1 MVMILSIGEILFDQ
15 FPDYQRVGG
24 APFNFSYHLK
34 NLGFP
39 ARFITRVGDDPEG
52 RELKTLLQVNGF
64 DEKDLQVDQKHRSGK
79 VTVSIDGEGVPV
91 FDIVPNVAFDHLEVD
106 ETVRSILKQGPKLIY
121 YGTLIQRTSKGRRFM
136 QEVFSRAKET
146 VRFLCD
152 LNLRPQ
158 CYSLEVVEESLTR
171 ADVLKLNEEELATIA
186 SLLGGNHPEDDQ
198 CRYIM
203 ERYGIELV
211 ALTRG
216 DKGSKIHDQQGSYS
230 IGPVEGLV
238 VADTVG
244 AGDAYASI
252 LAIGYLGGWH
262 PERILPV
269 ASRFSAEICG
279 VKGGLPDTDLFY
291 DEYLKL
297 IGDSDIGE

>member
-1 MVMILSIGEILFDQ
+1 MILSIGEILFDH

-24 APFNFSYHLK
+24 APFNFSCHLK
-34 NLGFP
+34 KLGFP
-39 ARFITRVGDDPEG
+39 VRLITRVGDDPEG
-52 RELKTLLQVNGF
+52 RELKTLLKVNGL
-64 DEKDLQVDQKHRSGK
+64 DDRDLQVDPKHRSGM
-79 VTVSIDGEGVPV
+79 VNVRVDGEGVPV
-91 FDIVPNVAFDHLEVD
+91 FDIVPDVAFDHLEVD
-106 ETVRSILKQGPKLIY
+106 QAFRSILNQGPELIY
-121 YGTLIQRTSKGRRFM
+121 YGTLIQRTSQGRRFM
-136 QEVFSRAKET
+136 QEVFSCAKET

-171 ADVLKLNEEELATIA
+171 ADVLKLNEEELTTIT
-186 SLLGGNHPEDDQ
+186 SLLGGNYPEDDQ

-216 DKGSKIHDQQGSYS
+216 DEGSKIHDQQGSYS
-230 IGPVEGLV
+230 IGAVEGTV

-262 PERILPV
+262 PERILSI

-279 VKGGLPDTDLFY
+279 VKGALPDTDLFY
-291 DEYLKL
+291 SEYLKL
-297 IGDSDIGE
+297 IGDNDIEE

>member
-1 MVMILSIGEILFDQ
+1 MILSIGEILFDH

-24 APFNFSYHLK
+24 APFNFSCHLK
-34 NLGFP
+34 KLGFP
-39 ARFITRVGDDPEG
+39 VRFITRVGDDPEG

-64 DEKDLQVDQKHRSGK
+64 GEKDLQVDQKYRSGK
-79 VTVSIDGEGVPV
+79 VTVHVDGEGVPV
-91 FDIVPNVAFDHLEVD
+91 FDIVSDVAFDHLEVD
-106 ETVRSILKQGPKLIY
+106 QEVRSLLNQDPRLIY
-121 YGTLIQRTSKGRRFM
+121 YGTLIQRTSQGRRFM
-136 QEVFSRAKET
+136 QEVFSYAKET

-152 LNLRPQ
+152 LNLRPE

-171 ADVLKLNEEELATIA
+171 ADVLKLNEEELATIT
-186 SLLGGNHPEDDQ
+186 SLLGGNYPEDDQ

-291 DEYLKL
+291 SKYLKL
-297 IGDSDIGE
+297 MGDNDNEE

>member
-1 MVMILSIGEILFDQ
+1 MILAIGELLFDH
-15 FPDYQRVGG
+15 FPDYKRVGG

-34 NLGFP
+34 KLDFP

-52 RELKTLLQVNGF
+52 RELKTLLQVSGF
-64 DEKDLQVDQKHRSGK
+64 DEKDLQVDQKHRSGM
-79 VTVSIDGEGVPV
+79 VTVSGDGEGIPV
-91 FDIVPNVAFDHLEVD
+91 FDIVSDVAFDHLEAD
-106 ETVRSILKQGPKLIY
+106 QTVRSILNQDPELIY
-121 YGTLIQRTSKGRRFM
+121 YGTLIQRTSQGRRFM
-136 QEVFSRAKET
+136 QEVFSCAKEK

-158 CYSLEVVEESLTR
+158 CYSLEVVEASLTR
-171 ADVLKLNEEELATIA
+171 ADVLKLNEEELTTIA
-186 SLLGGNHPEDDQ
+186 SLLGGNYPEDDQ

-203 ERYGIELV
+203 EKYGIELV
-211 ALTRG
+211 ALTKG

-230 IGPVEGLV
+230 IGPVNGLV

-262 PERILPV
+262 PEKILPV
-269 ASRFSAEICG
+269 ASRFSAEICE
-279 VKGGLPDTDLFY
+279 VKGALPDTDFFY
-291 DEYLKL
+291 SEYLKL
-297 IGDSDIGE
+297 IGDSNIGE